1 MDSEDLVGQQ
11 APELSLPD
19 TDGHPYPLRRH
30 VGRAPL
36 VVFFIIS
43 NGTPG

>member
-19 TDGHPYPLRRH
+19 TDGHAYPLRRH
-30 VGRAPL
+30 VGHAPL
-36 VVFFIIS
+36 VVFFIIR